1 MVDNASTRGPRSI
14 NTNTQ
19 SSSRY
24 EKFSAE
30 VSRGRTS
37 DHHSPH
43 QSTTVLTTDKITAG
57 VVRTDFFGPFEKH
70 SRTRKLK
77 PRENNSEF
85 EQKTRFRQYLD
96 K

>member
-14 NTNTQ
+14 KTNTQ

-43 QSTTVLTTDKITAG
+43 QSTAVLTTDKITAG
-57 VVRTDFFGPFEKH
+57 VVRYP
-70 SRTRKLK
+70 RKALK
-77 PRENNSEF
+77 VYF
-85 EQKTRFRQYLD
+85 
-96 K
+96 

>member
-1 MVDNASTRGPRSI
+1 MEEDNFVVDIASTRGPRSI
-14 NTNTQ
+14 NTQ

-57 VVRTDFFGPFEKH
+57 VVRYP
-70 SRTRKLK
+70 RKALK
-77 PRENNSEF
+77 VYF
-85 EQKTRFRQYLD
+85 
-96 K
+96 